1 MGMSLC
7 KSEQLSFKET
17 KWKWQIEK
25 TKFQQA
31 RYEVKLLQIN
41 WFVNIVLYPTCF
53 TSQQDSIPDIH
64 KDVCSNS
71 TVLKTYVV
79 CIKESDQEG
88 KASR

>member
-1 MGMSLC
+1 MKWNFC
-7 KSEQLSFKET
+7 KST
-17 KWKWQIEK
+17 G
-25 TKFQQA
+25 
-31 RYEVKLLQIN
+31 LL
-41 WFVNIVLYPTCF
+41 IVLYRKCS

-88 KASR
+88 KASRKCE